1 MVNRFELFVSSISCI
16 NRCIQKIQRDEMV
29 RYGLK
34 GPHAQYL
41 IAMNR
46 FPEGITAA
54 QLSNICE
61 KDKAA
66 VSRAVS
72 EREKGGLICRANKA
86 STSYRAMLTLTERG
100 KEATAQLIH
109 KAELAVAMLLSGCR
123 CNEFVNN
130 IINVAESQKN
140 IRIVHLDGKPVGYV
154 VAECRHC
161 AIVVGAAPFA
171 EEIGKAVYQYLCACF
186 SRIVKHQLLS
196 GTFALTVRIVKF
208 CLNG

>member
-1 MVNRFELFVSSISCI
+1 MESRYELLSGSISSMYHD
-16 NRCIQKIQRDEMV
+16 IQKIERTEMAKF
-29 RYGLK
+29 GLK

-72 EREKGGLICRANKA
+72 ELEKGGLICRANKA

-109 KAELAVAMLLSGCR
+109 KAELAVEKAGQGLTEENRVIFYSA
-123 CNEFVNN
+123 F
-130 IINVAESQKN
+130 
-140 IRIVHLDGKPVGYV
+140 HLIATNLQRMSENG
-154 VAECRHC
+154 
-161 AIVVGAAPFA
+161 
-171 EEIGKAVYQYLCACF
+171 LC
-186 SRIVKHQLLS
+186 SE
-196 GTFALTVRIVKF
+196 
-208 CLNG
+208 

>member
-72 EREKGGLICRANKA
+72 ELEKGGLICRANKA

-109 KAELAVAMLLSGCR
+109 KAELAVEKAGQGLTEENRVIFYSA
-123 CNEFVNN
+123 F
-130 IINVAESQKN
+130 
-140 IRIVHLDGKPVGYV
+140 HLIATNLQRMSENG
-154 VAECRHC
+154 
-161 AIVVGAAPFA
+161 
-171 EEIGKAVYQYLCACF
+171 LC
-186 SRIVKHQLLS
+186 SE
-196 GTFALTVRIVKF
+196 
-208 CLNG
+208 